1 MTINSAPVFSIVT
14 ITLNNRAGLE
24 KTAASV
30 MAQVYKDY
38 EWIII
43 DGLSND
49 GTETLLDT
57 LPAHVIREK
66 DGGIY
71 DAMNKGIAAA
81 QGAYTIFLNAGDAFS
96 DPDILAT
103 LARAVRAHDPDFIY
117 GDALEDDG
125 RYKKARTPQWLFYGM
140 FTHHQSML
148 YKTVLLKDFR
158 YDTQYKI
165 AADYDLTV
173 RFLRRAKVRHYC
185 PAAICIFESG
195 GVSQRQMRLGRVEQ
209 YKVRKKLDVCAG
221 LANIGVFTLQSCT
234 ALARTCLRRSA
245 RQAPEL

>member
-1 MTINSAPVFSIVT
+1 MTTDTPPLFSIVT
-14 ITLNNRAGLE
+14 ITYNNRAGLE

-30 MAQVYKDY
+30 MAQVFKNY

-43 DGLSND
+43 DALSGD
-49 GTETLLDT
+49 GTENLLRS
-57 LPAHVIREK
+57 LPARVIREK
-66 DGGIY
+66 DNGIY

-81 QGAYTIFLNAGDAFS
+81 TGAYTIFLNAGDCFS

-103 LARAVRAHDPDFIY
+103 LARAVNAHNPDFIY

-125 RYKKARTPQWLFYGM
+125 RYKKARTPKWLFYGM

-148 YKTVLLKDFR
+148 YRTALLKDFR
-158 YDTQYKI
+158 YDTSYAI

-173 RFLRRAKVRHYC
+173 RFLRRGHIVHYC

-209 YKVRKKLDVCAG
+209 FRARKDLRVCGG
-221 LANIGVFTLQSCT
+221 LANLSVFIVQTVT
-234 ALARTCLRRSA
+234 AARRRL
-245 RQAPEL
+245 PV